1 MFKNS
6 AKTITRNLVL
16 ATAAWACA
24 ATSWAAP
31 LPLDEA
37 EMRAVNGGA
46 QGTGLPSAL
55 LAAGLPGLLNLL
67 GEAKLSGNKTK
78 LSAAEF
84 AAAMQAAGLGSALQ
98 TGYDGQ
104 GGSQISFGAGKL
116 NAQAELS
123 DFLAAGAGPYR
134 AGGSMGSIAISNL
147 DAGGTRL
154 MIWQH

>member
-1 MFKNS
+1 MFTRS
-6 AKTITRNLVL
+6 ANTITRSLVL
-16 ATAAWACA
+16 TMAAWACA

-46 QGTGLPSAL
+46 QATGLPVAL
-55 LAAGLPGLLNLL
+55 LGAGLPGLLNLL
-67 GEAKLSGNKTK
+67 GEGKLSGEKTK

-84 AAAMQAAGLGSALQ
+84 GAAMQAAGLGTALQ

-104 GGSQISFGAGKL
+104 GGSQIKL
-116 NAQAELS
+116 GTGNLSAQAELG
-123 DFLAAGAGPYR
+123 DFLAAGAGSYQ

-147 DAGGTRL
+147 NAGGTRL
-154 MIWQH
+154 MIWHH